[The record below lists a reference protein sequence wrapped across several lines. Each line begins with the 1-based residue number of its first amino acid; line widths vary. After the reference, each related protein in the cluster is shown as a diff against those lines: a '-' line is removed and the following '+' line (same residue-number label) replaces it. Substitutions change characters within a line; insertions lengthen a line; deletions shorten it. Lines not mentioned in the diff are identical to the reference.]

1 MVTALIGVLG
11 VVLGAVVSAFISS
24 WLQKRRI
31 SDKEQF
37 YSWRVVFDRTAFRGP
52 YSWHSA
58 QEPFIDAM
66 KQTIRAINTGIV
78 FHPGLGEDTVHRG
91 KGKSQL
97 RRAEWRRDMDQVERR
112 LHNIVVVVEARMGGT
127 PAYPDMDL
135 STVDIDK
142 ERDAVVDVM
151 NGIWRRLNI
160 PVLDL
165 PTSITDIYTELL
177 TNYSRSDHV
186 PLRMLSERT

>member
-1 MVTALIGVLG
+1 
-11 VVLGAVVSAFISS
+11 
-24 WLQKRRI
+24 
-31 SDKEQF
+31 
-37 YSWRVVFDRTAFRGP
+37 
-52 YSWHSA
+52 
-58 QEPFIDAM
+58 
-66 KQTIRAINTGIV
+66 
-78 FHPGLGEDTVHRG
+78 
-91 KGKSQL
+91 
-97 RRAEWRRDMDQVERR
+97 
-112 LHNIVVVVEARMGGT
+112 MGGT